1 MPPPAGIGR
10 ATAIVGLPERT
21 GNLCGV
27 LIIVSFSKESAFVG
41 RDPQGPAQEGF
52 VTVKTL

>member
-1 MPPPAGIGR
+1 MLPPAGIDC

-21 GNLCGV
+21 GNLGDV

-41 RDPQGPAQEGF
+41 RDPQGPAQEGY
-52 VTVKTL
+52 VTAKTL